1 MTVLDEVT
9 GARLTMRRR
18 LRWDETDAAGHNHF
32 SSAVRWLEESEHA
45 LWRELGLV
53 DYVPRVPRVHLEI
66 DYRARVWFDQ
76 PLEVTVGVIR
86 VGETSCTFAFSTVV
100 VGGEPDD
107 PAASREVSSEGRV
120 VVVHAPDPRGG
131 AQPWPDDVRSL
142 LESDR
147 ALVSN

>member
-18 LRWDETDAAGHNHF
+18 LRWNETDAAGHNHF

-53 DYVPRVPRVHLEI
+53 AYVPRVPRVHLGI

-86 VGETSCTFAFSTVV
+86 VGETSCTFGFSAVV
-100 VGGEPDD
+100 VEGSPTTRTRRGGQLRGAVRRRPCT
-107 PAASREVSSEGRV
+107 RSEGRRTTV
-120 VVVHAPDPRGG
+120 AG
-131 AQPWPDDVRSL
+131 
-142 LESDR
+142 
-147 ALVSN
+147 

>member
-1 MTVLDEVT
+1 MACAARRNAARAYGKRQRPTVWKPSRPAQPAD
-9 GARLTMRRR
+9 R
-18 LRWDETDAAGHNHF
+18 
-32 SSAVRWLEESEHA
+32 HA
-45 LWRELGLV
+45 
-53 DYVPRVPRVHLEI
+53 I
-66 DYRARVWFDQ
+66 T
-76 PLEVTVGVIR
+76 TVGVIR

-107 PAASREVSSEGRV
+107 PAAPREVSAEGRV

-147 ALVSN
+147 ALVSY